1 MPARDAPGISALVV
15 KIVSLEALP
24 VPMLSGAIAAGTW
37 RREAVPD
44 QHFRGIPMNGWLKI
58 ALALPGLLV
67 GLSLRPAAAQTIST
81 RPQSFQV
88 NPITRPTV
96 SPYLNLFRGGN
107 PAVNY
112 YDLVRPQQQFANS
125 LQQLQ
130 QQAAPVVPLT
140 AETVQGIPVTG
151 HTAVFMNF
159 SRFYNRPIGGPATL
173 NPVTVPPATLPP
185 VTLPT
190 AGFGTLRR

>member
-1 MPARDAPGISALVV
+1 
-15 KIVSLEALP
+15 
-24 VPMLSGAIAAGTW
+24 
-37 RREAVPD
+37 
-44 QHFRGIPMNGWLKI
+44 MNPWLKI

-81 RPQSFQV
+81 RPQSLQV
-88 NPITRPTV
+88 NPLTRPPV

-107 PAVNY
+107 PALNY
-112 YDLVRPQQQFANS
+112 YDLVRPQQEFATT

-130 QQAAPVVPLT
+130 QQQQTTPVVPLT
-140 AETVQGIPVTG
+140 AESVQGIPVTG
-151 HTAVFMNF
+151 HAVRFMSF
-159 SRFYNRPIGGPATL
+159 SRFYNRPLGGPATL
-173 NPVTVPPATLPP
+173 NPVTVPTATVPP

>member
-1 MPARDAPGISALVV
+1 M
-15 KIVSLEALP
+15 K
-24 VPMLSGAIAAGTW
+24 
-37 RREAVPD
+37 
-44 QHFRGIPMNGWLKI
+44 GWLQI

-81 RPQSFQV
+81 RPQSLQV
-88 NPITRPTV
+88 NPLTRPPV

-107 PAVNY
+107 PALNY
-112 YDLVRPQQQFANS
+112 YDLVRPQQEFATT

-130 QQAAPVVPLT
+130 QQQATPVVPLA
-140 AETVQGIPVTG
+140 AEAVQGIPVTG

-173 NPVTVPPATLPP
+173 SPVTVPPATVPP
-185 VTLPT
+185 ATLPT

>member
-1 MPARDAPGISALVV
+1 
-15 KIVSLEALP
+15 
-24 VPMLSGAIAAGTW
+24 
-37 RREAVPD
+37 
-44 QHFRGIPMNGWLKI
+44 MNAWLKL

-67 GLSLRPAAAQTIST
+67 GLGLRPAAAQTISS
-81 RPQSFQV
+81 RPGSFQV
-88 NPITRPTV
+88 SPINRPAV

-112 YDLVRPQQQFANS
+112 YDLVRPQQEFGNA

-130 QQAAPVVPLT
+130 QQQAAPAVPLA
-140 AETVQGIPVTG
+140 AEAVQGIPVTG

-159 SRFYNRPIGGPATL
+159 SRFYNRPIGGPASMT
-173 NPVTVPPATLPP
+173 PVAVPPATVAP
-185 VTLPT
+185 VTLPS